1 MEATLSEQQ
10 VGLSQISPRFSHTF
24 AAFREPGY
32 RLLWPASVLAST
44 GRFMQTI
51 LLAWFVLERTDS
63 PWQVALVGFF
73 AWAPLLGL
81 GVVGGALA
89 DALDRR
95 RLWRATVTVSM
106 LTSAA
111 LTTLLLGHWIEVWHV
126 FVGAL
131 VSGAA
136 DALGMPSRRSLLHD
150 IVGGERVTNAVALDN
165 MGMNLSG
172 IVGPALAGLLIT
184 VSGVSGGYVVAT
196 AIYVVSLMLSQA
208 LRLKRGTRTAS
219 RAPKSGDVARGL
231 KYVAG
236 HRALLATVAIT
247 VVMNLTV
254 TPYRQMVPVVARDV
268 LNVAPGLMGLI
279 TSAHGVGALVGSLVV
294 ASSPGIRYHG
304 RVYMGG
310 SALAL
315 GSLLAFSL
323 SRSYA
328 LSLVIVL
335 LAGFGNAGFNTMQMS
350 LAMLLPKD
358 GMRGISLGA
367 VSLGVGGGPVGMLI
381 TGAVAT
387 AVGTTGAIGINA
399 VYGLVA
405 IALVGSLAP
414 TLRRRIAPDT
424 PIQSQPKTKDVT

>member
-1 MEATLSEQQ
+1 
-10 VGLSQISPRFSHTF
+10 
-24 AAFREPGY
+24 
-32 RLLWPASVLAST
+32 
-44 GRFMQTI
+44 
-51 LLAWFVLERTDS
+51 
-63 PWQVALVGFF
+63 
-73 AWAPLLGL
+73 
-81 GVVGGALA
+81 
-89 DALDRR
+89 
-95 RLWRATVTVSM
+95 M
-106 LTSAA
+106 LTSVA
-111 LTTLLLGHWIEVWHV
+111 LTTLLLGNWIEVWHV

-172 IVGPALAGLLIT
+172 IVGPALAGVLIT
-184 VSGVSGGYVVAT
+184 VSGVTGGYLAAT
-196 AIYVVSLMLSQA
+196 AIYIVSLSLSQMLLLPA
-208 LRLKRGTRTAS
+208 TARTVS
-219 RAPKSGDVARGL
+219 RAPKPADIGRGL

-236 HRALLATVAIT
+236 HRGLLATVAIT
-247 VVMNLTV
+247 LVMNLTV

-268 LNVAPGLMGLI
+268 LHVAPGLMGLI
-279 TSAHGVGALVGSLVV
+279 TSAHGLGALVGSLVL
-294 ASSPGIRYHG
+294 ASAPGIRYHG
-304 RVYMGG
+304 RVYLGG

-315 GSLLAFSL
+315 IAVLAFSL

-328 LSLVIVL
+328 LSVLIVL

-358 GMRGISLGA
+358 GMRGIALGA

-381 TGAVAT
+381 TGGVAT

-399 VYGLVA
+399 GYGLVA

-414 TLRRRIAPDT
+414 TLRRRIVPDT
-424 PIQSQPKTKDVT
+424 PL

>member
-1 MEATLSEQQ
+1 M
-10 VGLSQISPRFSHTF
+10 ISMSLRFSHTF

-81 GVVGGALA
+81 GVLGGALA

-106 LTSAA
+106 LTSVA
-111 LTTLLLGHWIEVWHV
+111 LTTLLLGNWIEVWHV

-172 IVGPALAGLLIT
+172 IVGPALAGVLIT
-184 VSGVSGGYVVAT
+184 VSGVTGGYLAAT
-196 AIYVVSLMLSQA
+196 AIYIVSLSLSQMLLLPA
-208 LRLKRGTRTAS
+208 TARTVS
-219 RAPKSGDVARGL
+219 RAPKPADIGRGL

-236 HRALLATVAIT
+236 HRGLLATVAST
-247 VVMNLTV
+247 LVMNLTV

-268 LNVAPGLMGLI
+268 LHVAPGLMGLI
-279 TSAHGVGALVGSLVV
+279 TSAHGLGALVGSLVL
-294 ASSPGIRYHG
+294 ASAPGIRYHG
-304 RVYMGG
+304 RVYLGG

-315 GSLLAFSL
+315 IAVLAFSL

-328 LSLVIVL
+328 LSVLIVL

-358 GMRGISLGA
+358 GMRGIALGA

-381 TGAVAT
+381 TGGVAT

-399 VYGLVA
+399 GYGLVA

-414 TLRRRIAPDT
+414 TLRRRIVPDT
-424 PIQSQPKTKDVT
+424 PL